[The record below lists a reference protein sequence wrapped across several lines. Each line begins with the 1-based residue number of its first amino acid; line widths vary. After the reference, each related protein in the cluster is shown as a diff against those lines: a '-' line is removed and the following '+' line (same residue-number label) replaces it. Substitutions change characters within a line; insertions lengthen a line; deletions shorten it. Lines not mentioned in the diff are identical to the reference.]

1 MGGAPLPPRCSISAE
16 WLHFR
21 HVTALAA
28 GGLYKMAAPRALAAA
43 RRAVAAAARGRRSA
57 GTGAAPRGPA
67 ERSRLYE
74 HVREGLSARPQL
86 DMAALSTNPAQAAR
100 DLELRK
106 GPLREGELRE
116 IVSGGS
122 RAGREGAWPAGVGG
136 AAVVPGAWPCAL
148 WGRGFVTDPAHSCR
162 PGPAWRRCAPPSL
175 ALKPR
180 RRRWP
185 WQCTPWW

>member
-1 MGGAPLPPRCSISAE
+1 
-16 WLHFR
+16 
-21 HVTALAA
+21 
-28 GGLYKMAAPRALAAA
+28 MAAPRALAAA

-122 RAGREGAWPAGVGG
+122 RAGR
-136 AAVVPGAWPCAL
+136 
-148 WGRGFVTDPAHSCR
+148 GRGLR
-162 PGPAWRRCAPPSL
+162 AWAGLVAYRGRGL
-175 ALKPR
+175 AR
-180 RRRWP
+180 FGGEAS
-185 WQCTPWW
+185 